1 MDNRRF
7 PAVLFILF
15 FQRGY
20 LDLTIRDAKLQ
31 IVFYFPN
38 LFFNKILENSI
49 GILGQK
55 NFKKYFF
62 STFLRSN
69 TANELSDGGLHV
81 VFQIHPFFIFFLAKK
96 LFA

>member
-1 MDNRRF
+1 
-7 PAVLFILF
+7 
-15 FQRGY
+15 

-38 LFFNKILENSI
+38 LFFNKILENSMS
-49 GILGQK
+49 ILATK
-55 NFKKYFF
+55 NFIKYFF

-69 TANELSDGGLHV
+69 TANELSGGGLHV
-81 VFQIHPFFIFFLAKK
+81 VFQIRPFFIFILAKK

>member
-1 MDNRRF
+1 M
-7 PAVLFILF
+7 
-15 FQRGY
+15 
-20 LDLTIRDAKLQ
+20 
-31 IVFYFPN
+31 
-38 LFFNKILENSI
+38 

-62 STFLRSN
+62 STFLRCN
-69 TANELSDGGLHV
+69 TANELSGGGLHV

>member
-7 PAVLFILF
+7 PAVLFKLF

-38 LFFNKILENSI
+38 LFFNKILENSML
-49 GILGQK
+49 ILGCK
-55 NFKKYFF
+55 NFIKYFY
-62 STFLRSN
+62 SIFLRSN

-81 VFQIHPFFIFFLAKK
+81 AFQIRPFFIFILAKK
-96 LFA
+96 

>member
-7 PAVLFILF
+7 PAVLFKLF

-38 LFFNKILENSI
+38 LFLNKILENSMS
-49 GILGQK
+49 ILAMK
-55 NFKKYFF
+55 IFKKYFF

-69 TANELSDGGLHV
+69 TANELSEGCLHV
-81 VFQIHPFFIFFLAKK
+81 VFQIHLFLIFVLAKK